1 MRRLTGWV
9 REVMSLRLFGLVILQ
24 LKRVEHFTDKMTK
37 QMFTSSPAHR
47 SFLVFAFAA
56 LSGAQ
61 MQYLLLPTA
70 ASADMVAAYT
80 DALRAKLARGQFDG
94 CRGLGT
100 LAL

>member
-56 LSGAQ
+56 LSAIVFALTLQ
-61 MQYLLLPTA
+61 IAVRA
-70 ASADMVAAYT
+70 AGWDLVIV
-80 DALRAKLARGQFDG
+80 G
-94 CRGLGT
+94 GT
-100 LAL
+100 LAKLIGNWTRSVVGVRGG